1 MAISVSAIITK
12 DNVFSQS
19 YANLFNL
26 INNRT
31 NIPDPNDSNGLRKF
45 VYQREPLTL
54 GRGFYGFPFIV
65 IPLTDVSNKRFTNG
79 NKKKMGY
86 SFEIVVYTSDKE
98 SDGSGNPNAAQAINA
113 ISDNIIKTL
122 DNETNKLT
130 LREYGLKTLD
140 ISSSPVDWDELEG
153 KAIFMRTFTLNYSGT
168 LSMS

>member
-98 SDGSGNPNAAQAINA
+98 SDGSGNPNAAQAIN
-113 ISDNIIKTL
+113 
-122 DNETNKLT
+122 
-130 LREYGLKTLD
+130 
-140 ISSSPVDWDELEG
+140 
-153 KAIFMRTFTLNYSGT
+153 
-168 LSMS
+168 